1 MELDPTTQ
9 WWLDAVDCL
18 KQSNLQYTRFA
29 TGFFMDYWG
38 MPHFESHLAPFT
50 FGIDMRNCQAAIPG
64 SGDDLLSLTYS
75 KDLAKLVVR
84 TLDLDDWPEFSV
96 GVGDDVTFNEMLRL
110 AEEARGK

>member
-1 MELDPTTQ
+1 
-9 WWLDAVDCL
+9 
-18 KQSNLQYTRFA
+18 
-29 TGFFMDYWG
+29 